1 MRRLQATL
9 TLIAAATMLAAQP
22 AGAVVRGGSSWLG
35 QYMVRL
41 VGNGSCSGVA
51 IARRA
56 VVTASHC
63 ARGMRVLAGGRSL
76 RVARIVRSAT
86 LDDGRRVHVAGDAAI
101 LLLRTPLPAGVSAA
115 PIGDGGG
122 ASFTI
127 AGYGT
132 TNERYRGQFGALH
145 GATLVSAGAHRLVD
159 PAHSG
164 RIGASACYGNSGGP
178 VMRGG
183 MLVGVITRAT
193 YPRKRV
199 ACGKFT
205 RWAPIRVSAPAP
217 KSAPPQREAITQ
229 K

>member
-1 MRRLQATL
+1 MRRRQAAL

-41 VGNGSCSGVA
+41 VGNGSLQ
-51 IARRA
+51 RRGDRA
-56 VVTASHC
+56 PRRRHRRHC

-132 TNERYRGQFGALH
+132 TNER
-145 GATLVSAGAHRLVD
+145 
-159 PAHSG
+159 
-164 RIGASACYGNSGGP
+164 
-178 VMRGG
+178 
-183 MLVGVITRAT
+183 
-193 YPRKRV
+193 
-199 ACGKFT
+199 
-205 RWAPIRVSAPAP
+205 
-217 KSAPPQREAITQ
+217 
-229 K
+229 